1 MSEKLLSPEAAA
13 ELLDVS
19 PATVRGWLRSGILQG
34 SKVGG
39 GKLWRISE
47 SAIDEFIKAGL
58 AARPVTGSN
67 SMVDKP

>member
-47 SAIDEFIKAGL
+47 AAIDEFIKDGL
-58 AARPVTGSN
+58 AVRPSTN
-67 SMVDKP
+67 SKNIADKP